1 MNRSSLILKQKLV
14 LQNGLVREAV
24 IWKVT
29 KSQKYPDGVRYRLAL
44 ADPFSGELLVLFDN
58 HFPKGHHKHLH
69 GVESAYEYGSVDQL
83 VDDFLSVC
91 KKEETKYEND

>member
-1 MNRSSLILKQKLV
+1 MVNRSTLILKEKLV

-44 ADPFSGELLVLFDN
+44 VDSLSGQILVLFDN
-58 HFPKGHHKHLH
+58 HFPKGHHKHHH
-69 GVESAYEYGSVDQL
+69 GVESAYEFSSTDKL
-83 VDDFLSVC
+83 VDDFLELC
-91 KKEETKYEND
+91 KKEEAKI